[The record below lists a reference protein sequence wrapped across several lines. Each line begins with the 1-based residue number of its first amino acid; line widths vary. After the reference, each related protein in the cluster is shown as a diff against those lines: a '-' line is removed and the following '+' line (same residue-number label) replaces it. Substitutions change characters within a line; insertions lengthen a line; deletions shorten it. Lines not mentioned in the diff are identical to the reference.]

1 MQVKKK
7 KPAGGREGLPDTRL
21 CVAPQQVRR
30 DDPAGRDAR
39 AVGAVASCLHGADSA
54 LGTPARGAG
63 LPPPL
68 RLLRAQRSPLHLPLA
83 ALRARWD
90 FSACG
95 KNQSGVCIT
104 FLAAIFSL
112 LASRRGRVSAFL
124 YRTVSVFSCGGHR
137 VLHDVAQI
145 KRTFVTLLHGVLW
158 G

>member
-1 MQVKKK
+1 M
-7 KPAGGREGLPDTRL
+7 
-21 CVAPQQVRR
+21 APQQVRR

-39 AVGAVASCLHGADSA
+39 AVGAVASCLRGADSA
-54 LGTPARGAG
+54 LGTPTRGAG
-63 LPPPL
+63 LPPAL

-112 LASRRGRVSAFL
+112 LASRWGRVSAL
-124 YRTVSVFSCGGHR
+124 AGLRVYTLVG
-137 VLHDVAQI
+137 VLHDVARI
-145 KRTFVTLLHGVLW
+145 KRTFVTLLHGLLW